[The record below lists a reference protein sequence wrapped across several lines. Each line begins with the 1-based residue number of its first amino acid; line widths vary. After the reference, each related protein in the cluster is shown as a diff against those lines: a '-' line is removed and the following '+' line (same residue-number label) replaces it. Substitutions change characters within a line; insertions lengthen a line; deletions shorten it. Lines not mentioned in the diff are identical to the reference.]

1 MFTYVCRWVSV
12 DASLV
17 DSLAPARLFS
27 PGSVGPRARCVAR
40 EHKGTWSW
48 INQTWEYR
56 RASANVCVDV
66 IDWWNSVICSNPSIS
81 HSWYLAESLG
91 LEICSLCSFKFI
103 SLVSLNV
110 NECQT
115 CHFYSSCWEISCPFL
130 ICFSQRSW
138 WTLRQRLLIWNGPS
152 SQPPNPRYVI
162 PAFTMLSV
170 LLTRTVWWLG
180 IFGFQLF
187 LCYFGYKGVPYM
199 AGNWQNKG
207 RPEWV
212 WDSKY
217 IGSRCFDISTL
228 KLNALAAHQFRT
240 LQPENDIFTIG
251 SADGWLLGY
260 FCQQRQRPKPLSS
273 LMSQREGAYNDGGE
287 EISGP
292 GRKYSTNVSVHFIK
306 MQSRAGGRS
315 LNGLHS
321 RCHLKRLIKS
331 SILSK
336 KNMAGLCFFI
346 FSFTLTK
353 H

>member
-1 MFTYVCRWVSV
+1 MQSRIGLGLKCSHTCVGEWASTQVWSILSLQLGSFHQVQSGHGHGVS
-12 DASLV
+12 
-17 DSLAPARLFS
+17 PQ
-27 PGSVGPRARCVAR
+27 

-56 RASANVCVDV
+56 RASGNVCVDV

-217 IGSRCFDISTL
+217 IGSRCFDISHQPWSW
-228 KLNALAAHQFRT
+228 AHWLHTSFEHCSQKT
-240 LQPENDIFTIG
+240 TYLQLDQLT
-251 SADGWLLGY
+251 
-260 FCQQRQRPKPLSS
+260 
-273 LMSQREGAYNDGGE
+273 GG
-287 EISGP
+287 
-292 GRKYSTNVSVHFIK
+292 
-306 MQSRAGGRS
+306 
-315 LNGLHS
+315 
-321 RCHLKRLIKS
+321 C
-331 SILSK
+331 
-336 KNMAGLCFFI
+336 
-346 FSFTLTK
+346 
-353 H
+353 